1 MVIYRGAG
9 KFVKALTIAMLFV
22 VGSVNVVP
30 ANAAPKNPDSHV
42 TVVDNQGEKKYI
54 LNFQSVDIPVLVNT
68 ISQITGKNFIIDPRV
83 KGKVTVVSGQEY
95 NADEVYQVF
104 LSVLDVHNFVAIDN
118 GEIIKVLPKALAKQ
132 TPTQTQFSSD
142 IVGNDEQVTEV
153 YKLKYSTVQSM
164 LPALKPLM
172 PPTSHFAAHV
182 PSNSII
188 ITGSASSIHR
198 VLSIVKNL
206 DQPSAGS
213 DIHVVYMQYAKAK
226 DMVGILNKVLAE
238 AQKGAAPGKAPGARR
253 VASSVQ
259 ADEPT
264 NSLIIN
270 ASTEQFQQLQQV
282 IQKLDIR
289 RAQVFVEVLIA
300 EVTKRK
306 DADLGVSFSALDKNL
321 PKGQGNGSTSFA
333 PGSEFGL
340 SLGYITRF
348 VTNLNNERVP
358 DFQVLLHLLQSD
370 TDANIVSTPNLLTLD
385 NETAEITVASEVPF
399 VTGQFTTNTG
409 ATTTTSTN
417 NNTNTGNGQTITSNV
432 NPFQTIERKD
442 VGLILKITPQINK
455 GDTLRLDIEQELS
468 SIAKAS
474 AQGAA
479 DLITNKRTIKASVL
493 VDNGKIVVIGGL
505 ITDEVQGGRDGIP
518 GLSDIPILGA
528 LFRKKT
534 KTSAKTNLMVFLR
547 PWIVRSYDDL
557 AQFTADKYGEVQKDE
572 TSLVPK
578 RELLLRKE
586 THPVLPPLKSLQ
598 NTKKPLVA
606 DHAEPAKSIWSGEA
620 DECDNWDIIEVGTC
634 H

>member
-1 MVIYRGAG
+1 MIVRVLVMASLLLAG
-9 KFVKALTIAMLFV
+9 LAHAAP
-22 VGSVNVVP
+22 VGS
-30 ANAAPKNPDSHV
+30 DSHV
-42 TVVDNQGEKKYI
+42 KVVEDGGKKKYV

-68 ISQITGKNFIIDPRV
+68 ISQITGRNFIIDPRV
-83 KGKVTVVSGQEY
+83 KGKVTVVSGKEY
-95 NADEVYQVF
+95 DADEVYDVF

-118 GEIIKVLPKALAKQ
+118 GDIIKVLPKAVAKQ
-132 TPTQTQFSSD
+132 TPTKTRFSADVS
-142 IVGNDEQVTEV
+142 GNDEQITEV
-153 YKLKYSTVQSM
+153 YKLKYSSVQTL
-164 LPALKPLM
+164 LPALKPLL

-182 PSNSII
+182 PSNSVI
-188 ITGSASSIHR
+188 ITGSASSIER
-198 VLSIVKNL
+198 VLKIVKNL
-206 DQPSAGS
+206 DKPSAGS

-226 DMVGILNKVLAE
+226 DMVAILNKVLAE
-238 AQKGAAPGKAPGARR
+238 AQKGAPPGKAPGGAR
-253 VASSVQ
+253 VTSSVQ
-259 ADEPT
+259 ADEAT
-264 NSLIIN
+264 NALIIN
-270 ASTEQFQQLQQV
+270 APAEQFQQLQRV
-282 IQKLDIR
+282 IDKLDIR

-300 EVTKRK
+300 EVTRRK
-306 DADLGVSFSALDKNL
+306 EADLGVSFEALDKNL
-321 PKGQGNGSTSFA
+321 PKGQGSGSTKFT

-358 DFQVLLHLLQSD
+358 DFQLLLHLLQSD

-409 ATTTTSTN
+409 TTTTTTTSNN
-417 NNTNTGNGQTITSNV
+417 NNTNGQTTTSNV

-505 ITDEVQGGRDGIP
+505 ITDELQGGQDGIP
-518 GLSDIPILGA
+518 GLSSIPVLGA

-534 KTSAKTNLMVFLR
+534 KTAAKTNLMVFLR

-557 AQFTADKYGEVQKDE
+557 AEFTTDKYGQVQNDE
-572 TSLVPK
+572 RALVPD
-578 RELLLRKE
+578 REYLLRKQ
-586 THPVLPPLKSLQ
+586 TQPILPPIHTLQ
-598 NTKKPLVA
+598 NSKKALVPE
-606 DHAEPAKSIWSGEA
+606 HAAPTRSIWSGEA
-620 DECDNWDIIEVGTC
+620 EDCQEWDIIEVGTC

>member
-1 MVIYRGAG
+1 MANLQAKKIIQAMVVAG
-9 KFVKALTIAMLFV
+9 LLITGVTR
-22 VGSVNVVP
+22 
-30 ANAAPKNPDSHV
+30 AAPIDPDSHV
-42 TVVDNQGEKKYI
+42 TVVENQGEKKYI
-54 LNFQSVDIPVLVNT
+54 LNFQSVDLPVLVNT

-83 KGKVTVVSGQEY
+83 KGKVTVVSGKEY
-95 NADEVYQVF
+95 DADEVYDVF

-118 GEIIKVLPKALAKQ
+118 GEIIKVLPKAIAKQ
-132 TPTQTQFSSD
+132 TPTQTKFSSG
-142 IVGNDEQVTEV
+142 VAGNDEQITEV
-153 YKLKYSTVQSM
+153 YKLKYSTVQAM
-164 LPALKPLM
+164 LPALKPLL

-188 ITGSASSIHR
+188 ITGSASSIDR
-198 VLSIVKNL
+198 VLKIARNL
-206 DQPSAGS
+206 DQPSEGS

-238 AQKGAAPGKAPGARR
+238 AQKEAAPGKAPGSGK
-253 VASSVQ
+253 VAALVQ
-259 ADEPT
+259 ADEAT

-270 ASTEQFQQLQQV
+270 APLKQFQQLQQV
-282 IQKLDIR
+282 IEKLDVR

-306 DADLGVSFSALDKNL
+306 ESDFGVSFSALDKNL
-321 PKGQGNGSTSFA
+321 PKGQGSGSTGFS

-358 DFQVLLHLLQSD
+358 DFQILLHALQSD
-370 TDANIVSTPNLLTLD
+370 NDANIVSTPNLLTLD

-409 ATTTTSTN
+409 TTTTTTTDGAN
-417 NNTNTGNGQTITSNV
+417 NAGQTTTSNV

-455 GDTLRLDIEQELS
+455 GNTLRLDVEQELS
-468 SIAKAS
+468 SIAKTS

-505 ITDEVQGGRDGIP
+505 ITDELQGGKDGIP
-518 GLSDIPILGA
+518 GLANIPLLGA

-534 KTSAKTNLMVFLR
+534 KTAAKTNLMVFLR

-557 AQFTADKYGEVQKDE
+557 AEFTEDKYGQVQKDE
-572 TSLVPK
+572 TSLIPK
-578 RELLLRKE
+578 REVLLRKE
-586 THPVLPPLKSLQ
+586 THPILPPLNSLQ

-606 DHAEPAKSIWSGEA
+606 DHAEPSDSIWSGEA
-620 DECDNWDIIEVGTC
+620 DDCDNWDIIEVGTC